1 MGLATAQ
8 AFAQA
13 GAAVVLADVNEDTLR
28 AATNDLTGAG
38 QPGARGAV

>member
-13 GAAVVLADVNEDTLR
+13 GGSYVVGQA
-28 AATNDLTGAG
+28 LTVD
-38 QPGARGAV
+38 ARMTVA